1 MAIAVFQ
8 QSPGQGSS
16 KGKKMRFSKLILA
29 TNNQH
34 KIAELTA
41 LLVGAGVTILT
52 KADFPDFPEIEET
65 ANTLAENALEKSR
78 TIFRMY
84 GIPAVADDT
93 GLEVDYLGGAPGVY
107 SARYAGEGCSF
118 ADNNRKLLREL
129 EGVPAEQRRARFVTV
144 IAVTYADRDVCLEG
158 AVNGHIATE
167 PRGDNGF
174 GYDPVFVYQPLGK
187 TFAEMG
193 SEMKNL
199 VSHRAVALGK
209 FKDWL
214 FS

>member
-1 MAIAVFQ
+1 
-8 QSPGQGSS
+8 
-16 KGKKMRFSKLILA
+16 MRFSKLILA
-29 TNNQH
+29 TNNRH
-34 KIAELTA
+34 KIAELAA
-41 LLVGAGVTILT
+41 LLEGAGVTILT

-65 ANTLAENALEKSR
+65 ADTLAENALEKSR
-78 TIFRMY
+78 AIFRKY
-84 GIPAVADDT
+84 GIPAVADDS
-93 GLEVDYLGGAPGVY
+93 GLEVDSLRGAPGVY
-107 SARYAGEGCSF
+107 SARYAGEGCTF
-118 ADNNRKLLREL
+118 ADNNRKLLNEL
-129 EGVPAEQRRARFVTV
+129 EGVPMERRRARFITV
-144 IAVTYADRDVCLEG
+144 IAVTYADGEICLEG
-158 AVNGHIATE
+158 DVHGYIATE

-193 SEMKNL
+193 SETKNA

>member
-1 MAIAVFQ
+1 
-8 QSPGQGSS
+8 
-16 KGKKMRFSKLILA
+16 MRFTKLILA

-41 LLVGAGVTILT
+41 LLEGSGVTILT

-65 ANTLAENALEKSR
+65 AATLAENALEKSR
-78 TIFRMY
+78 AIFHKY
-84 GIPAVADDT
+84 DIPAVADDT
-93 GLEVDYLGGAPGVY
+93 GLEVEHLGGAPGVY
-107 SARYAGEGCSF
+107 SARFAGEGCTF
-118 ADNNRKLLREL
+118 ADNNRKLLRQL
-129 EGVPAEQRRARFVTV
+129 EGVPAEHRGARFVTV
-144 IAVTYADRDVCLEG
+144 IAVTYADGETCLEG
-158 AVNGHIATE
+158 DVHGYIAAE

-174 GYDPVFVYQPLGK
+174 GYDPVFVYRPLGK

-193 SEMKNL
+193 PETKNT

-214 FS
+214 LS

>member
-1 MAIAVFQ
+1 
-8 QSPGQGSS
+8 
-16 KGKKMRFSKLILA
+16 MRFSKVILA
-29 TNNQH
+29 TNNRH
-34 KIAELTA
+34 KIAEITA
-41 LLVGAGVTILT
+41 LLEGAGVTILT
-52 KADFPDFPEIEET
+52 KAGFPDFPEIEET

-78 TIFRMY
+78 TIFRKY

-93 GLEVDYLGGAPGVY
+93 GLEVDCLGGAPGVY
-107 SARYAGEGCSF
+107 SARYAGEGCTF
-118 ADNNRKLLREL
+118 ADNNRKLLHEL
-129 EGVPAEQRRARFVTV
+129 EGVPLENRHARFVTV
-144 IAVTYADRDVCLEG
+144 IAVTYIDGEICFEGDVHG
-158 AVNGHIATE
+158 YIATE

-174 GYDPVFVYQPLGK
+174 GYDPVFVYEPLGK

-193 SEMKNL
+193 SETKNV

>member
-1 MAIAVFQ
+1 M
-8 QSPGQGSS
+8 
-16 KGKKMRFSKLILA
+16 KFSKLILA
-29 TNNQH
+29 TNNRH

-41 LLVGAGVTILT
+41 LLDGAGVTILT

-78 TIFRMY
+78 TIFHNY

-93 GLEVDYLGGAPGVY
+93 GLEVDYLGGAPGIY
-107 SARYAGEGCSF
+107 SARYAGEGCTF
-118 ADNNRKLLREL
+118 ADNNRKLLHEL
-129 EGVPAEQRRARFVTV
+129 EGVPVERRRARFVTV
-144 IAVTYADRDVCLEG
+144 IAVTYADGEICFEGDVQG
-158 AVNGHIATE
+158 YIAAE

-187 TFAEMG
+187 TFAEM
-193 SEMKNL
+193 SPETKNI

-214 FS
+214 FA

>member
-1 MAIAVFQ
+1 V
-8 QSPGQGSS
+8 
-16 KGKKMRFSKLILA
+16 KFSKLILA

-41 LLVGAGVTILT
+41 LLEGSGVTILT

-65 ANTLAENALEKSR
+65 ADTLSENALEKSR
-78 TIFRMY
+78 TIFRKY

-93 GLEVDYLGGAPGVY
+93 GLDVDCLGGAPGVY
-107 SARYAGEGCSF
+107 SARFAGEGCSF
-118 ADNNRKLLREL
+118 ADNNRKLLHEL
-129 EGVPAEQRRARFVTV
+129 EGVPTERRRARFVTV
-144 IAVTYADRDVCLEG
+144 IAVTYADGDICLEG
-158 AVNGHIATE
+158 DVYGHIAIE

-174 GYDPVFVYQPLGK
+174 GYDPVFVYEPLGK
-187 TFAEMG
+187 TFAEMS
-193 SEMKNL
+193 SETKNT

-209 FKDWL
+209 FRDWL

>member
-1 MAIAVFQ
+1 
-8 QSPGQGSS
+8 
-16 KGKKMRFSKLILA
+16 MRFSELILA
-29 TNNQH
+29 TNNRH

-41 LLVGAGVTILT
+41 LLEGAGVTILT

-65 ANTLAENALEKSR
+65 ADTLAANALEKSR
-78 TIFRMY
+78 AIFHKY

-129 EGVPAEQRRARFVTV
+129 EGIPAEQRRARFVTV
-144 IAVTYADRDVCLEG
+144 IAVTYADGDICHEG
-158 AVNGHIATE
+158 SVHGYIATE
-167 PRGDNGF
+167 PRGSSGF
-174 GYDPVFVYQPLGK
+174 GYDPVFIYQPLGK

-193 SEMKNL
+193 PEMKNS
-199 VSHRAVALGK
+199 VSHRAVALRK
-209 FKDWL
+209 FRDWL
-214 FS
+214 LY

>member
-1 MAIAVFQ
+1 
-8 QSPGQGSS
+8 
-16 KGKKMRFSKLILA
+16 MRFSKLILA

-41 LLVGAGVTILT
+41 LLAGAGVTILT

-65 ANTLAENALEKSR
+65 ANTLAENALEKSL
-78 TIFRMY
+78 TIFRKY

-93 GLEVDYLGGAPGVY
+93 GLEVNCLGGAPGVY
-107 SARYAGEGCSF
+107 SARYAGEGCTF
-118 ADNNRKLLREL
+118 ADNNRKLLHEL
-129 EGVPAEQRRARFVTV
+129 EGVPEERRRARFVTV
-144 IAVTYADRDVCLEG
+144 IAVTYADGETCLEG
-158 AVNGHIATE
+158 DVLGHIATE

-187 TFAEMG
+187 TFAEIG
-193 SEMKNL
+193 SETKNA

>member
-1 MAIAVFQ
+1 
-8 QSPGQGSS
+8 
-16 KGKKMRFSKLILA
+16 MRFSKLILA

-34 KIAELTA
+34 KIAEITA
-41 LLVGAGVTILT
+41 LLAGAGVTILT

-65 ANTLAENALEKSR
+65 ANTLSENALEKSR
-78 TIFRMY
+78 TIFRKY
-84 GIPAVADDT
+84 GVPAVADDT

-118 ADNNRKLLREL
+118 ADNNRRLLHEL
-129 EGVPAEQRRARFVTV
+129 EGVPAEGRCARFVTV
-144 IAVTYADRDVCLEG
+144 IAVTYIDGGICFEGDVHGC
-158 AVNGHIATE
+158 IATE
-167 PRGDNGF
+167 PRGNSGF
-174 GYDPVFVYQPLGK
+174 GYDPVFVYQPLGQ

-193 SEMKNL
+193 SDAKNA

-214 FS
+214 LSQHP

>member
-1 MAIAVFQ
+1 
-8 QSPGQGSS
+8 
-16 KGKKMRFSKLILA
+16 MRFSKLILA
-29 TNNQH
+29 TNNRH

-41 LLVGAGVTILT
+41 LLDGAGVTILT
-52 KADFPDFPEIEET
+52 KADFSDFPEIEET

-78 TIFRMY
+78 TIFRKY

-93 GLEVDYLGGAPGVY
+93 GLEVDSLGGAPGVY
-107 SARYAGEGCSF
+107 SARYAGEGCTF
-118 ADNNRKLLREL
+118 ADNNRKLLQEL
-129 EGVPAEQRRARFVTV
+129 EGVPVERRRARFVTV
-144 IAVTYADRDVCLEG
+144 IGVTYTGGEVCLEG
-158 AVNGHIATE
+158 DVDGYIATE

-187 TFAEMG
+187 TFAEMD
-193 SEMKNL
+193 SKMKNI

-214 FS
+214 LS

>member
-1 MAIAVFQ
+1 V
-8 QSPGQGSS
+8 
-16 KGKKMRFSKLILA
+16 KFSKLILA
-29 TNNQH
+29 TNNRH
-34 KIAELTA
+34 KIAELAA
-41 LLVGAGVTILT
+41 LLEGAGVTILT
-52 KADFPDFPEIEET
+52 KADFPDFPEIEEA

-78 TIFRMY
+78 TIFRKY

-93 GLEVDYLGGAPGVY
+93 GLEVDYLGDAPGVY
-107 SARYAGEGCSF
+107 SARYAGEGCTF
-118 ADNNRKLLREL
+118 ADNNRKLLHEL
-129 EGVPAEQRRARFVTV
+129 EDVPVERRRARFVTV
-144 IAVTYADRDVCLEG
+144 IAVTYADGEICLEG
-158 AVNGHIATE
+158 DVHGYIATE

-187 TFAEMG
+187 TFAEIG
-193 SEMKNL
+193 PETKNV

>member
-1 MAIAVFQ
+1 
-8 QSPGQGSS
+8 
-16 KGKKMRFSKLILA
+16 MRFSKLILA
-29 TNNQH
+29 TNNRH

-41 LLVGAGVTILT
+41 LLEGASVTILT

-65 ANTLAENALEKSR
+65 ADTLAENALEKSR
-78 TIFRMY
+78 AIFRKY

-93 GLEVDYLGGAPGVY
+93 GLEVDCLAGAPGVY
-107 SARYAGEGCSF
+107 SARYAGEGCTF
-118 ADNNRKLLREL
+118 ADNNRKLLHEL
-129 EGVPAEQRRARFVTV
+129 EGVPVERRQARFVTV
-144 IAVTYADRDVCLEG
+144 IAVTYPDGEICLEG
-158 AVNGHIATE
+158 DVHGHIATE

-193 SEMKNL
+193 SGTKNL

>member
-1 MAIAVFQ
+1 
-8 QSPGQGSS
+8 
-16 KGKKMRFSKLILA
+16 MRFSKLILA
-29 TNNQH
+29 TNNRH

-41 LLVGAGVTILT
+41 LLEGAGVTILT

-65 ANTLAENALEKSR
+65 AHTLADNALEKSR
-78 TIFRMY
+78 TIFRKY

-107 SARYAGEGCSF
+107 SARYAGEGCTF
-118 ADNNRKLLREL
+118 ADNNRKLLHEL
-129 EGVPAEQRRARFVTV
+129 EGVPVERRRARFVTV
-144 IAVTYADRDVCLEG
+144 IAVTYTDGEICLEG
-158 AVNGHIATE
+158 DVRGYIATE
-167 PRGDNGF
+167 PSGDNGF

-187 TFAEMG
+187 TFAEIG
-193 SEMKNL
+193 PETKNV

-214 FS
+214 FF